1 MKIIIRNW
9 GPVKEYT
16 CDLSKS
22 IVVTYG
28 DNNIGKSYAMQV
40 IYLFLKHLI
49 AYSKRMTRIS
59 IGAYYYLDEID
70 TDAPEVQLLIDFFRR
85 KDIEIEDISEK
96 LQEVCAKRMA
106 EELFSRMK
114 DSYANTFGTYDTMM
128 REEPEIEIRVDT
140 ELQCIFNFSKE
151 EIELYLKR
159 KPTRLR
165 KSLSDFHKCR
175 NGKNHYDIY
184 VYGNYLSAPVELV
197 GEEIIK
203 IRREI
208 CIAILKKISNV
219 YFLPASRSGIYTG
232 MSSFG
237 PILAQLSQNR
247 AYIKGSIQIPS
258 IPEPISDYYMMLS
271 EIKGEP
277 QEKLL
282 PYAKEIEKEVLK
294 GEILFDKKRKS
305 IIYKPFETDMRLEMQ
320 DTSSMVSE
328 ISPITAFLKY
338 VVEDNVNFRIKRLI
352 GLDAKPRAV
361 IFIEEPETHLH
372 PMNQIK
378 LMKAF
383 VKLTNENITL
393 AMASHSN
400 YIFNQLNNLILGQEL
415 DKNDYS
421 PILLQAKG
429 GKSRSFDMTIDEFG
443 ADDENFADVSEKLMT
458 ERESLI
464 EKLLQEQWEN
474 EQADDSDNCG

>member
-1 MKIIIRNW
+1 MKITIRNW
-9 GPVKEYT
+9 GPVKEYE
-16 CDLSKS
+16 CDFSKA
-22 IVVTYG
+22 IIVTYG

-49 AYSKRMTRIS
+49 SYSQKVTRFP
-59 IGAYYYLDEID
+59 IGPYFYLDEVD
-70 TDAPEVQLLIDFFRR
+70 SETPEIQLLVDFFRR
-85 KDIEIEDISEK
+85 EDIVIEDVSAK
-96 LQEVCAKRMA
+96 LQTICAKKMS

-114 DSYANTFGTYDTMM
+114 ESYANTFGTYDSMM
-128 REEPEIEIRVDT
+128 KETPEIEIRVGK
-140 ELQCIFNFSKE
+140 ELQCIFDFSNE
-151 EIELYLKR
+151 EIQLCLER

-184 VYGNYLSAPVELV
+184 VYENHLNAPVEFV
-197 GEEIIK
+197 EMEIAK
-203 IRREI
+203 IRREV

-247 AYIKGSIQIPS
+247 AYIKGTIQIPS

-271 EIKGEP
+271 EIKGEAR
-277 QEKLL
+277 EKLL
-282 PYAKEIEKEVLK
+282 PYAQEIEKEVLK
-294 GEILFDKKRKS
+294 GEILFDKKQKS
-305 IIYKPFETDMRLEMQ
+305 IVYKSFETKMQLEMQ

-338 VVEDNVNFRIKRLI
+338 VVDTGVNYRIKRLI
-352 GLDAKPRAV
+352 GMEAKPRAI
-361 IFIEEPETHLH
+361 IFIEEPEAHLH

-400 YIFNQLNNLILGQEL
+400 YIFNQLNNLILGKKL
-415 DKNDYS
+415 DKDNYS
-421 PILLQAKG
+421 PILLQIKDE
-429 GKSRSFDMTIDEFG
+429 KSYSFYMNIDEFG
-443 ADDENFADVSEKLMT
+443 ADDENFADVSETLIS
-458 ERESLI
+458 ERERLI

-474 EQADDSDNCG
+474 EQTDDSNNCG

>member
-9 GPVKEYT
+9 GPIKEYE
-16 CDLSKS
+16 CDFSKPV
-22 IVVTYG
+22 IITYG
-28 DNNIGKSYAMQV
+28 NNNIGKSYAMQV

-49 AYSKRMTRIS
+49 SYSKRIVRFPL
-59 IGAYYYLDEID
+59 GAYFYLDEEED
-70 TDAPEVQLLIDFFRR
+70 GAPEIQLVVDFFR
-85 KDIEIEDISEK
+85 KEDILIEDISVK
-96 LQEVCAKRMA
+96 LQKICAKKIS

-114 DSYANTFGTYDTMM
+114 ESYANTFGTYEHMM
-128 REEPEIEIRVDT
+128 KEKPEIEIRIGT
-140 ELQCIFNFSKE
+140 ELQCVFDFSDE
-151 EIELYLKR
+151 EIELYIER

-175 NGKNHYDIY
+175 NGKKHYDIY
-184 VYGNYLSAPVELV
+184 VYENHINTPVEFV
-197 GEEIIK
+197 EMEIAK

-208 CIAILKKISNV
+208 CIAVLKKVSNV

-247 AYIKGSIQIPS
+247 AYIKGTIQIPS

-271 EIKGEP
+271 DIKGEMS
-277 QEKLL
+277 EKLL
-282 PYAKEIEKEVLK
+282 PYAQEIEKEVLK
-294 GEILFDKKRKS
+294 GEIVFDKKQKMIVYRS
-305 IIYKPFETDMRLEMQ
+305 FESKMTLEMQ

-338 VVEDNVNFRIKRLI
+338 VVDTGVNYRIKRLI
-352 GLDAKPRAV
+352 GMEAKPRAI
-361 IFIEEPETHLH
+361 IFIEEPEAHLH

-378 LMKAF
+378 LVKAF

-400 YIFNQLNNLILGQEL
+400 YIFNQLNNLILGKKL
-415 DKNDYS
+415 DKDNYS
-421 PILLQAKG
+421 PILLQAEDE
-429 GKSRSFDMTIDEFG
+429 KSHSFYMNIDEFG
-443 ADDENFADVSEKLMT
+443 ADDENFADVSESLIS
-458 ERESLI
+458 EREILI
-464 EKLLQEQWEN
+464 EELLQEQGEN
-474 EQADDSDNCG
+474 EQIDDSNNYE